1 MSQPGSK
8 DFSLNFYCIN
18 TFFMKTY
25 QALTK
30 HLKNKNKRQWKN
42 VKEDFQELQRK
53 IKEIQNRVK
62 EIQRKIKDIQKRVK
76 EIQRKIKFM

>member
-1 MSQPGSK
+1 MSQPGLK

-18 TFFMKTY
+18 TFFMRTY

-62 EIQRKIKDIQKRVK
+62 EIQRKIK
-76 EIQRKIKFM
+76 FM